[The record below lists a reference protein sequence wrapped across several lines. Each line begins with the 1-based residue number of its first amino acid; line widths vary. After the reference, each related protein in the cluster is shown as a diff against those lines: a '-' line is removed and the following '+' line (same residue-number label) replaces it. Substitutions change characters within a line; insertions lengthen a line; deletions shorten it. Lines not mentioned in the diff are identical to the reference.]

1 MCSFQVAFLD
11 EGMYITPLWI
21 INRFVDV
28 FFSLDI
34 ILTFNRAY
42 QESIDNGGHWVFNK
56 WVIARHYVRF
66 HAIRTRGPIGS

>member
-21 INRFVDV
+21 LNRFVDV

-42 QESIDNGGHWVFNK
+42 QESIDNGGHWAQQK
-56 WVIARHYVRF
+56 DCQYWPL
-66 HAIRTRGPIGS
+66 GEEKPSEG